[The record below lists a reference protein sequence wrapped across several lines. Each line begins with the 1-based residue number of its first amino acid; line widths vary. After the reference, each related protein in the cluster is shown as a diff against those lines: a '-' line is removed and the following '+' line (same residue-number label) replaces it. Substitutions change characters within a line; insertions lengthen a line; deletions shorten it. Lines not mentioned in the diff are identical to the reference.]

1 MTIRTRES
9 VAARAAELARRHGVA
24 TYTPQRLD
32 APWIERIALMR
43 PAVIYS
49 FYYRNLLPDDVL
61 RTAPLGAYNLH
72 GSLLPA
78 YRGRAPVQL
87 DVGQWR
93 A

>member
-1 MTIRTRES
+1 MTIRTRKS
-9 VAARAAELARRHGVA
+9 GALVCELARRHGVA

-61 RTAPLGAYNLH
+61 RTAPLGAYNCTAHCCRL
-72 GSLLPA
+72 
-78 YRGRAPVQL
+78 RGRAPVNWMW
-87 DVGQWR
+87 QWR